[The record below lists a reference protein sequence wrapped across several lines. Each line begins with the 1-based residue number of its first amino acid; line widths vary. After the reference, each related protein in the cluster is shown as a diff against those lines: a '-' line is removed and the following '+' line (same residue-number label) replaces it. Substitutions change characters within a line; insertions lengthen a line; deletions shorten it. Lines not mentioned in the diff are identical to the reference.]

1 MEQLSFFLLNIVLNS
16 LLAFLTTLFL
26 IEILIGLFRVKQGRY
41 ASYLRMIPIVKL
53 ALDPFLYDFSRWSYL
68 QGINPLLC
76 EEGSRTIGV
85 FFGLFPYINEWLAL
99 PLLSGIQM
107 TAPGNLT
114 FTLADM
120 IAYITPPLLLHSF
133 AFIFLFVTV
142 MILVKRLTGYLCGVE
157 QLNRL
162 TAWKGRSLK
171 KVRNSALNHILKK
184 YSLKV
189 NVLPDLKGSPFVAGL
204 LSSTI
209 FFPQGLSRLLSQKE
223 YEAALAHEVE
233 HIRHKDNLVRLTL
246 TIICSMFWWI
256 PTHWLR
262 NRIEEGL
269 EIGCDHDCKKY
280 HVDPVDLAAAI
291 CKSARHNVQ
300 NVSPLLTYHLAKGH
314 QLHRRI
320 DILLAQTSTRFKKT
334 RFVLAAVAACVAIFG
349 IFLGRYWIF

>member
-1 MEQLSFFLLNIVLNS
+1 
-16 LLAFLTTLFL
+16 
-26 IEILIGLFRVKQGRY
+26 
-41 ASYLRMIPIVKL
+41 MIPIVKL

-107 TAPGNLT
+107 TTPGNLT

-120 IAYITPPLLLHSF
+120 IGYITPSPLLY
-133 AFIFLFVTV
+133 AFVLFFLLMTAI
-142 MILVKRLTGYLCGVE
+142 ILVKRFTGYLSCVD
-157 QLNRL
+157 QLNTL
-162 TAWKGRSLK
+162 TALKGRSLK
-171 KVRNSALNHILKK
+171 KIRNSALNQILKK

-189 NVLPDLKGSPFVAGL
+189 SVLSDVHGSPFVAGL
-204 LSSTI
+204 VSSTI
-209 FFPQGLSRLLSQKE
+209 FFPQRLSRILSQKE

-246 TIICSMFWWI
+246 TIICSFFWWI

-269 EIGCDHDCKKY
+269 ELGCDHDCKKY
-280 HVDPVDLAAAI
+280 QVDPVDLASAI
-291 CKSARHNVQ
+291 CKSARHCVHDLC
-300 NVSPLLTYHLAKGH
+300 PLLVYHLAKGH

-320 DILLAQTSTRFKKT
+320 DILLAPSSTRFKKT
-334 RFVLAAVAACVAIFG
+334 RLVLAAFAACVAIFG